1 MSFLHTCYTWLDKV
15 LTPQLEEK
23 QMASFVQGL
32 RLTPDMRILDVGC
45 GYGRN
50 MKLLQDVTAARIEGV
65 DINPHI
71 VEENRKAGLRCRTV
85 EEFMSDMEGQNVP
98 CYDCM
103 IFSHVIEHFM
113 PEDLKRFLDGYLR
126 FLKPGGYVVFVTP
139 LLWKGFYWDFDH
151 IKMYHPIGMN
161 MVFGEKTAQVQYYG
175 ETQLRLIDIWF
186 RRDAHRVHY
195 HRGLYV
201 TSAATKWWMLAN
213 LFYRFLFKISFGWIG
228 ITNGWMGLYQKVK

>member
-1 MSFLHTCYTWLDKV
+1 MSFLGTCYTWLDKV
-15 LTPQLEEK
+15 FTPQLEEK
-23 QMASFVQGL
+23 QMASFVQRL
-32 RLTPDMRILDVGC
+32 RLTSDMRILDVGC

-50 MKLLQDVTAARIEGV
+50 MRLLQDVTVAQIEGV

-71 VEENRKAGLRCRTV
+71 VEENRKAGLQCHAV
-85 EEFMSDMEGQNVP
+85 EEFMSDMEGKSNP

-113 PEDLKRFLDGYLR
+113 PEDLKRFLDEYLR
-126 FLKPGGYVVFVTP
+126 FLKPGGYVIFVTP
-139 LLWKGFYWDFDH
+139 ILWEGFYWDFDH
-151 IKMYHPIGMN
+151 IKIYHPMGIN

-175 ETQLRLIDIWF
+175 ETQLQLIDIWF
-186 RRDAHRVHY
+186 RRDTHHVHY

-201 TSAATKWWMLAN
+201 ESVASKWWKLLD
-213 LFYRFLFKISFGWIG
+213 LFYRCLFKISFGWIG

>member
-1 MSFLHTCYTWLDKV
+1 MLLNNCYQLFDKFLAPK
-15 LTPQLEEK
+15 LEEK
-23 QMASFVQGL
+23 QMASFIRGL
-32 RLTPDMRILDVGC
+32 RFTADMRILDVGC

-50 MKLLQDVTAARIEGV
+50 MRLLQDVTAARIEGV

-71 VEENRKAGLRCRTV
+71 VEENRKGGLHCRTV
-85 EEFMSDMEGQNVP
+85 EEFMSDMEENVVP
-98 CYDCM
+98 VYDCM
-103 IFSHVIEHFM
+103 IFSHIIEHFM

-126 FLKPGGYVVFVTP
+126 FLKPGGYVIFVTP
-139 LLWKGFYWDFDH
+139 LLWEGFYWDFDH
-151 IKMYHPIGMN
+151 IKVYYPMGIN

-175 ETQLRLIDIWF
+175 ETQLKLIDIWF
-186 RRDAHRVHY
+186 RRDARHVHY

-201 TSAATKWWMLAN
+201 KSVTSKWWKLVD

>member
-1 MSFLHTCYTWLDKV
+1 MFLYAWYHLLDEW
-15 LTPQLEEK
+15 LTPHLEEK
-23 QMASFVQGL
+23 QMTAFVHEL
-32 RLTPDMRILDVGC
+32 HLTEGHRILDVGC

-50 MKLLQDVTAARIEGV
+50 MRLLRDRTAAQIEGV

-71 VEENRKAGLRCRTV
+71 VEENREEGLRSRTV
-85 EEFMSDMEGQNVP
+85 EEFMSDTGGQQSP

-113 PEDLKRFLDGYLR
+113 PEDLRRFLDGYLR
-126 FLKPGGYVVFVTP
+126 FLKPGGYVVFATP

-175 ETQLRLIDIWF
+175 ETQLRLVDIWF
-186 RRDAHRVHY
+186 RRDAHHVHD

-201 TSAATKWWMLAN
+201 RSAASKWWRLVE
-213 LFYRFLFKISFGWIG
+213 LFYKFLFKMSFGWIG